1 MARQNM
7 TVAATVATS
16 LVLSVGFVMPTP
28 GAYTFYNIYARTRA
42 IVSPMTEGVAMKF
55 FLTLKPWKISKMT
68 TEIATN
74 LDFLAPAYKKNGR
87 NNCAIAKKGLSLHRN
102 KDDTYNLNNIT

>member
-28 GAYTFYNIYARTRA
+28 GAYTLFYIYARTRA
-42 IVSPMTEGVAMKF
+42 IVSPMTDGVAMKF
-55 FLTLKPWKISKMT
+55 FLTLIPWKISKMT
-68 TEIATN
+68 AEIVAN
-74 LDFLAPAYKKNGR
+74 LDFFGTSIKNGR

>member
-1 MARQNM
+1 MARQDM
-7 TVAATVATS
+7 TVAATVAAS
-16 LVLSVGFVMPTP
+16 PVLSVGFVMPTP
-28 GAYTFYNIYARTRA
+28 GAYTLFYIYARTRA
-42 IVSPMTEGVAMKF
+42 IVSPMTAGVAMKF
-55 FLTLKPWKISKMT
+55 FLTLIPWKISKMAA
-68 TEIATN
+68 EIAFN